1 MGKTELRV
9 LGAVVLGAAV
19 ALTITACNGLG
30 PAEAASDG
38 KPITAP
44 VSVVKFDIPTGGVHV
59 RVEDGAPVSV
69 RRELKF
75 SGTKPVG
82 DSHHVAGNALVLNG
96 CGDGCAVNYDV
107 VLPAALPVSGHV
119 GTGSVVLDR
128 AASADV
134 RTTTGGIDLRGVR
147 GAVRAEAQTGDVRTA
162 QTEPGSVYAAA
173 QTGAVT
179 VAVPPSA
186 YRVTADAQTGH
197 VDLRIPDTPSA
208 ANTVEAHAG
217 TGSVTVTPTAN

>member
-1 MGKTELRV
+1 MGKTEVRV

-44 VSVVKFDIPTGGVHV
+44 VSVVKFDIPTGGVKVH
-59 RVEDGAPVSV
+59 VEDGAPVSI

-75 SGTKPVG
+75 TGSKPVG
-82 DSHHVAGNALVLNG
+82 DSHHVDGGALVLNG
-96 CGDGCAVNYDV
+96 CGEGCSVDYDV
-107 VLPAALPVSGHV
+107 VLPAALPVSGFV
-119 GTGSVVLDR
+119 GIGSIDLDR

-134 RTTTGGIDLRGVR
+134 RTTTGGIDVRGVS

-162 QTEPGSVYAAA
+162 QTKPGTVYAAA

-179 VAVPPSA
+179 VTVPPSA
-186 YRVTADAQTGH
+186 YRVTADAQTGP
-197 VDLRIPDTPSA
+197 VDLRVPNTPSA
-208 ANTVEAHAG
+208 PNTVEARTG
-217 TGSVTVTPTAN
+217 TGPVTVRPS

>member
-19 ALTITACNGLG
+19 ALAITACTGLG

-44 VSVVKFDIPTGGVHV
+44 VSVVKFDVPTGGVHV
-59 RVEDGAPVSV
+59 RVEDGAPVSI

-82 DSHHVAGNALVLNG
+82 DSHHVEGGALVLNG

-107 VLPAALPVSGHV
+107 VVPAALPVSGHV

-134 RTTTGGIDLRGVR
+134 RTTTGGIDVHGVS
-147 GAVRAEAQTGDVRTA
+147 GTVRAEARTGDVRTA
-162 QTEPGSVYAAA
+162 QTKPGAVYAAA
-173 QTGAVT
+173 QTGSVT
-179 VAVPPSA
+179 VTVPPST
-186 YRVTADAQTGH
+186 YRVTAEARTGR
-197 VDLRIPDTPSA
+197 VDLRIPNTPSA
-208 ANTVEAHAG
+208 ADTVEAHAG
-217 TGSVTVTPTAN
+217 TGSVTVTPAAN